1 MHKLSFGV
9 ENAPVMVGI
18 LPEEIVEL
26 PKKIKIADGSLV
38 YDFNAEGKVI
48 HTQHRFVPT
57 LWQDA
62 QQKVFY
68 KVAKA
73 SVNAYGKTTLTV
85 LGIYDE
91 NTARLMGVT
100 VTKVRFE
107 ANV

>member
-26 PKKIKIADGSLV
+26 PKKIRLADGSLV
-38 YDFNAEGKVI
+38 YDFNEEGKVI

-57 LWQDA
+57 LWQDGKS
-62 QQKVFY
+62 KVYY

-85 LGIYDE
+85 LDIFDE
-91 NTARLMGVT
+91 TKARFMGVT
-100 VTKVRFE
+100 LTSVRFE